1 MVDAVAAGAWPEKE
15 NQNASRINQIY
26 EHVKQVRT
34 HGGVIPDQSH
44 SHPPLMTFSP

>member
-34 HGGVIPDQSH
+34 HGGLSQINLTLILP
-44 SHPPLMTFSP
+44 